1 MLLLLLLIG
10 GGSSAWGET
19 KTYQHVFNVKP
30 STGDEVALT
39 GMLWNIVAENLGSY
53 NSQNYAGVQIGAKSK
68 DGFITLTSSADWNYN
83 NATKITAVRLWL
95 NLGGTSV
102 TPSVTIGGKAAVS
115 DGTNVI
121 KNSTIKQDWT
131 KATKVTFTPAEDGNT
146 GVVVINVSTVKAG
159 YICAMEIDCEDGAP
173 AANLTKI
180 EVSGTPTKITY
191 FDGEPFDPTGLV
203 VTGTYDDGTTSPI
216 TNGVTW
222 ECDPKT
228 LAPETTSVD
237 VMASV
242 GNITSD
248 IYTVKG
254 ITVKEKATLIAIE
267 AKGTPAEFWKGDK
280 FNHDGITITA
290 RWNDESETDVTE
302 QCQFAEPDM
311 NTAGKKTVT
320 VTYENKTCT
329 YDIEVKTIENTKET
343 AYTVSEAIALIDA
356 GKGLASQVYVKG
368 IVSKIVTPFNIK
380 YGNVSFDVSVDGS
393 TEGQQFRFYRT
404 QKDAENK
411 YEEDPNIEV
420 GATVIGCGTLLLYK
434 DNKAQEDIYEFAAGN
449 YLVDYKAPVEKVLKS
464 IAISGEATKTTYFE
478 GETFDP
484 TGLVVTATYEDESTE
499 VVTSRVKWTFN
510 PETLILGTTEVNVTA
525 TYGEKTAS
533 KTVAVTVAEVQKYNV
548 TWNVNGN
555 DYTEG
560 NPTTEVVEG
569 EKVEVL
575 PAAPASIVGLVFMG
589 WTNEAVTSQEAAPAV
604 LFTSAAD
611 APAVTADVT
620 YYAVFAAQAGAGWT
634 RVTALSDI
642 TEGSYVI
649 KNAGFILPNFKT
661 DKSPQKVTAPSITD
675 NVITGEVDES
685 MVWQFVST
693 GVSNQFYIKNAAG
706 NYLYVIK
713 DESQG
718 LRVVETPD
726 KWTFEENGVGYFAMM
741 DENSSRYC
749 ATYEAGKDWRSYVEK
764 DFRNYANGGKLELY
778 RNDISYSNYTTTVE
792 TNSLILRAFDGKNH
806 FATFS
811 SDKAVKFVDATVY
824 AVGVNDDR
832 LILTEVE
839 SKQVPANT
847 GVLLKSA
854 GTEATYSVIGSAPA
868 IENNLL
874 CASVEEGQTTAADG
888 TTEGYSF
895 FKLSYNQAGENEKL
909 GFYWAKENGAPFV
922 SKAGLA
928 YLAVKT
934 ADVAAVKGF
943 SLFDM
948 ETGIS
953 KVSGSAAGNGV
964 IYDLQGRR
972 VERAVRG
979 LYIVNG
985 RKVMVK

>member
-1 MLLLLLLIG
+1 MG
-10 GGSSAWGET
+10 GGSYAWGEEIT
-19 KTYQHVFNVKP
+19 FTAP
-30 STGDEVALT
+30 EGWTT
-39 GMLWNIVAENLGSY
+39 T
-53 NSQNYAGVQIGAKSK
+53 GAKQSFTK
-68 DGFITLTSSADWNYN
+68 DGVTISTTQGAGDVQYRIYKGQTFTVSSTVGNITKIEITCTANNTTKYGPGCFEAIEGYSYSEKIGTWTGSATSVRLKASSNQVR
-83 NATKITAVRLWL
+83 ATKIV
-95 NLGGTSV
+95 V
-102 TPSVTIGGKAAVS
+102 TVES
-115 DGTNVI
+115 
-121 KNSTIKQDWT
+121 
-131 KATKVTFTPAEDGNT
+131 
-146 GVVVINVSTVKAG
+146 
-159 YICAMEIDCEDGAP
+159 AP
-173 AANLTKI
+173 AANLTSI
-180 EVSGTPTKITY
+180 AVSGTPTNKTY

-203 VTGTYDDGTTSPI
+203 VTGTYDDGTKKEI
-216 TNGVTW
+216 TEGIGWVK
-222 ECDPKT
+222 DPEILK
-228 LAPETTSVD
+228 LGTTSVD
-237 VMASV
+237 VIASV
-242 GNITSD
+242 GNIVSGV
-248 IYTVKG
+248 YTVEG
-254 ITVKEKATLIAIE
+254 ITVKEKVTLIGIE
-267 AKGTPAEFWKGDK
+267 ANGTPDDFWKGDK
-280 FNHDGITITA
+280 FNKNGITVTA
-290 RWNDESETDVTE
+290 LWSDGSESDVTE
-302 QCQFAEPDM
+302 QCQFTEPDM
-311 NTAGKKTVT
+311 TTAGKKTVT
-320 VTYENKTCT
+320 VTYENKECT
-329 YDIEVKTIENTKET
+329 YEIEVKTIENTKET
-343 AYTVSEAIALIDA
+343 AYTVSEAKKLIDA
-356 GKGLASQVYVKG
+356 GKDLATQVYVKG
-368 IVSKIVTPFNIK
+368 IVSKIDSYNDKYKSITYWLDDNTFQVYSGKGLDGKDFTSQDDIEIGANVIICGKIKKFNNNT
-380 YGNVSFDVSVDGS
+380 YN
-393 TEGQQFRFYRT
+393 T
-404 QKDAENK
+404 
-411 YEEDPNIEV
+411 
-420 GATVIGCGTLLLYK
+420 
-434 DNKAQEDIYEFAAGN
+434 YEFDKEN
-449 YLVDYKAPVEKVLKS
+449 YLVEYKAPVEKVLKS
-464 IAISGEATKTTYFE
+464 IAISGEATKTTYTE

-484 TGLVVTATYEDESTE
+484 AGLVVTATYEDESTE
-499 VVTSRVKWTFN
+499 VVTSRVEWTFN

-634 RVTALSDI
+634 RVTALGDI

-649 KNAGFILPNFKT
+649 KNADFVLPSSNT
-661 DKSPQKVTAPSITD
+661 GSGEAPGKVLAPSITG

-693 GVSNQFYIKNAAG
+693 GTSNQFYVKNAAG
-706 NYLYVIK
+706 DYLYANKSNDGV
-713 DESQG
+713 
-718 LRVVETPD
+718 RVHRTSD
-726 KWTFEENGVGYFAMM
+726 KWTFEENGEGYFSMM

-749 ATYEAGKDWRSYVEK
+749 ATYEAGQDWRSYLSK
-764 DFRNYANGGKLELY
+764 DHGNYANGGKLELY

>member
-1 MLLLLLLIG
+1 MKQFTLKSLMLLLLLLIG

-30 STGDEVALT
+30 KVEKGVTLSEMKWD
-39 GMLWNIVAENLGSY
+39 IVAENLGSY

-159 YICAMEIDCEDGAP
+159 YICAMEIECEDGAP

-228 LAPETTSVD
+228 LALETTSVD
-237 VMASV
+237 VKASV
-242 GNITSD
+242 GNITSNV
-248 IYTVKG
+248 YTVKG

-290 RWNDESETDVTE
+290 RWSDKSETDVTSD
-302 QCQFAEPDM
+302 CKFTEPDM

-343 AYTVSEAIALIDA
+343 AYTVSEAKKLIDA
-356 GKGLASQVYVKG
+356 GKDLATQVYVKG
-368 IVSKIVTPFNIK
+368 VVSKID
-380 YGNVSFDVSVDGS
+380 S
-393 TEGQQFRFYRT
+393 
-404 QKDAENK
+404 
-411 YEEDPNIEV
+411 
-420 GATVIGCGTLLLYK
+420 YK
-434 DNKAQEDIYEFAAGN
+434 NSSITYWLDDNTFQVYSGMGLDNKGFNSKEDIETGANVIICGKIKKFNNNTYEFDKGN
-449 YLVDYKAPVEKVLKS
+449 YLVEYKAPVEKVLKS

-499 VVTSRVKWTFN
+499 VVTSRVEWTFT
-510 PETLILGTTEVNVTA
+510 PATLAVGTTSVEVMASIGSDAISDVYIVNGITVKEKMILVGNSIVVAEDTKNSKWVAMSTSNINGDKTDYFESVDLVKVGDKYITTGKLDDILFYVNTVDGKTSIQNPADNKYVQA
-525 TYGEKTAS
+525 TGEKKVSYTEKEYLWSNNGEQLAAAQTAHG
-533 KTVAVTVAEVQKYNV
+533 TLQYNV
-548 TWNVNGN
+548 
-555 DYTEG
+555 
-560 NPTTEVVEG
+560 
-569 EKVEVL
+569 
-575 PAAPASIVGLVFMG
+575 AAPRFTTYAKKVGQYATIVDKSNVYEG
-589 WTNEAVTSQEAAPAV
+589 AVI
-604 LFTSAAD
+604 
-611 APAVTADVT
+611 
-620 YYAVFAAQAGAGWT
+620 
-634 RVTALSDI
+634 ALS
-642 TEGSYVI
+642 G
-649 KNAGFILPNFKT
+649 T
-661 DKSPQKVTAPSITD
+661 DGTH
-675 NVITGEVDES
+675 
-685 MVWQFVST
+685 
-693 GVSNQFYIKNAAG
+693 
-706 NYLYVIK
+706 
-713 DESQG
+713 
-718 LRVVETPD
+718 
-726 KWTFEENGVGYFAMM
+726 YF
-741 DENSSRYC
+741 
-749 ATYEAGKDWRSYVEK
+749 T
-764 DFRNYANGGKLELY
+764 
-778 RNDISYSNYTTTVE
+778 
-792 TNSLILRAFDGKNH
+792 
-806 FATFS
+806 TFS
-811 SDKAVKFVDATVY
+811 SDKAVEFVDATVY
-824 AVGVNDDR
+824 TVGVNENK
-832 LILTEVE
+832 LSLNEV
-839 SKQVPANT
+839 KGNQVPANT
-847 GVLLKSA
+847 GVLVQSNKTDA
-854 GTEATYSVIGSAPA
+854 MYVYIESAPA
-868 IENNLL
+868 IEGNLL
-874 CASVEEGQTTAADG
+874 RASVTEQTTTGADD
-888 TTEGYSF
+888 TKEY
-895 FKLSYNQAGENEKL
+895 KYYMLSYNKDNENL
-909 GFYWAKENGAPFV
+909 GFYWGENDGAAFT
-922 SKAGLA
+922 SKAGRA
-928 YLAVKT
+928 YLAVEKT
-934 ADVAAVKGF
+934 NEVAAVKGF
-943 SLFDM
+943 SLSDM

-953 KVSGSAAGNGV
+953 QVCGSAANKGV

-979 LYIVNG
+979 LYIMNG

>member
-1 MLLLLLLIG
+1 MKQFTLKSLMLLLLLLIG
-10 GGSSAWGET
+10 GGSYAWGET
-19 KTYQHVFNVKP
+19 KTITLEKIGIGVGKSSNTSVKTTSISLNNGSDKFVLNYLQGKKQGDAILLAKSTGAFISNNTPVPGTIKSVEVFINTGASGKTTYHCAFSTLECTEAYTTGSTAVNITGGNSKVFNCGVKNANYFCVSLGNASNGQVLKLVITYEDS
-30 STGDEVALT
+30 STPQPDEVAVPTLSLAEGTYWGKQTLT
-39 GMLWNIVAENLGSY
+39 IGVPEGA
-53 NSQNYAGVQIGAKSK
+53 AGVQY
-68 DGFITLTSSADWNYN
+68 TL
-83 NATKITAVRLWL
+83 
-95 NLGGTSV
+95 
-102 TPSVTIGGKAAVS
+102 
-115 DGTNVI
+115 DGTDPKESNTAEQI
-121 KNSTIKQDWT
+121 T
-131 KATKVTFTPAEDGNT
+131 KATNLELSATT
-146 GVVVINVSTVKAG
+146 TVRAIAVDNNDNYSK
-159 YICAMEIDCEDGAP
+159 
-173 AANLTKI
+173 
-180 EVSGTPTKITY
+180 EVSRTY
-191 FDGEPFDPTGLV
+191 TF
-203 VTGTYDDGTTSPI
+203 
-216 TNGVTW
+216 
-222 ECDPKT
+222 
-228 LAPETTSVD
+228 APS
-237 VMASV
+237 
-242 GNITSD
+242 
-248 IYTVKG
+248 
-254 ITVKEKATLIAIE
+254 IA
-267 AKGTPAEFWKGDK
+267 
-280 FNHDGITITA
+280 
-290 RWNDESETDVTE
+290 
-302 QCQFAEPDM
+302 
-311 NTAGKKTVT
+311 
-320 VTYENKTCT
+320 
-329 YDIEVKTIENTKET
+329 NTKET
-343 AYTVSEAIALIDA
+343 AYTTVQAIEIINKTSAEQ
-356 GKGLASQVYVKG
+356 LAAENVYVKG
-368 IVSKIVTPFNIK
+368 VVSKIDFYDAK
-380 YGNVSFDVSVDGS
+380 YKSITYWLDDNAFQVYSGKG
-393 TEGQQFRFYRT
+393 
-404 QKDAENK
+404 
-411 YEEDPNIEV
+411 
-420 GATVIGCGTLLLYK
+420 L
-434 DNKAQEDIYEFAAGN
+434 DNKDFNSKDDIEIGANVIICGKIKKFNKNTYEFDKEN
-449 YLVDYKAPVEKVLKS
+449 YLVEYKAPVEKVLKS
-464 IAISGEATKTTYFE
+464 IAISGEATKTTYTE
-478 GETFDP
+478 GEAFDP
-484 TGLVVTATYEDESTE
+484 TGLVVTATYDDESTK
-499 VVTSRVKWTFN
+499 VVTDDVKWACT
-510 PETLILGTTEVNVTA
+510 PETLTPGITEVNVTA

-533 KTVAVTVAEVQKYNV
+533 KTVAVTVIEVQKYNV
-548 TWNVNGN
+548 TWNVNGKV
-555 DYTEG
+555 YTEG
-560 NPTTEVVEG
+560 APTTEVVEG
-569 EKVEVL
+569 EKLSTL
-575 PAAPASIVGLVFMG
+575 PTAPASIGGLVFVG
-589 WTNEAVTSQEAAPAV
+589 WTNEAVTSQEAAPVV

-620 YYAVFAAQAGAGWT
+620 FYAVFAAQAGAGWT

-649 KNAGFILPNFKT
+649 KNAGFILPNSKT

-713 DESQG
+713 GESQG

-749 ATYEAGKDWRSYVEK
+749 ATYEAGKDWRSYVDK
-764 DFRNYANGGKLELY
+764 DYRNYANGGKLELY

-832 LILTEVE
+832 LILIEVE

-874 CASVEEGQTTAADG
+874 CASVEEGETTAADG
-888 TTEGYSF
+888 TMEGYSF

-934 ADVAAVKGF
+934 ADAAAVKGF

-953 KVSGSAAGNGV
+953 KVTGSAAAGNGV

>member
-1 MLLLLLLIG
+1 
-10 GGSSAWGET
+10 
-19 KTYQHVFNVKP
+19 
-30 STGDEVALT
+30 
-39 GMLWNIVAENLGSY
+39 MLWNIVAENLGSY

-222 ECDPKT
+222 ECDP
-228 LAPETTSVD
+228 
-237 VMASV
+237 
-242 GNITSD
+242 
-248 IYTVKG
+248 
-254 ITVKEKATLIAIE
+254 ATL
-267 AKGTPAEFWKGDK
+267 T
-280 FNHDGITITA
+280 
-290 RWNDESETDVTE
+290 
-302 QCQFAEPDM
+302 
-311 NTAGKKTVT
+311 
-320 VTYENKTCT
+320 
-329 YDIEVKTIENTKET
+329 
-343 AYTVSEAIALIDA
+343 
-356 GKGLASQVYVKG
+356 
-368 IVSKIVTPFNIK
+368 
-380 YGNVSFDVSVDGS
+380 
-393 TEGQQFRFYRT
+393 
-404 QKDAENK
+404 
-411 YEEDPNIEV
+411 
-420 GATVIGCGTLLLYK
+420 
-434 DNKAQEDIYEFAAGN
+434 
-449 YLVDYKAPVEKVLKS
+449 
-464 IAISGEATKTTYFE
+464 
-478 GETFDP
+478 
-484 TGLVVTATYEDESTE
+484 
-499 VVTSRVKWTFN
+499 
-510 PETLILGTTEVNVTA
+510 LGTTEVNVTA
-525 TYGEKTAS
+525 TYGEKTAG
-533 KTVAVTVAEVQKYNV
+533 KTVAVTVAEVQKYIV
-548 TWNVNGN
+548 TWNVNGKV
-555 DYTEG
+555 YTEG
-560 NPTTEVVEG
+560 APTTEVVEG
-569 EKVEVL
+569 EKLSTL
-575 PAAPASIVGLVFMG
+575 PTAPASIVGLVFMG

-620 YYAVFAAQAGAGWT
+620 YYAVFASQSGSMKWKKVSLANVDEGIYALITPDGHAFNGKIASGHGQA
-634 RVTALSDI
+634 TADAF
-642 TEGSYVI
+642 V
-649 KNAGFILPNFKT
+649 F
-661 DKSPQKVTAPSITD
+661 DKSGVAASAPKGTLEIILSAKAGGYT
-675 NVITGEVDES
+675 
-685 MVWQFVST
+685 MF
-693 GVSNQFYIKNAAG
+693 NADKG
-706 NYLYVIK
+706 YLYAK
-713 DESQG
+713 DAKSGNLAWNTKKSGNWLYKEGKKEGIWSYNSNNAY
-718 LRVVETPD
+718 LRCYEN
-726 KWTFEENGVGYFAMM
+726 TF
-741 DENSSRYC
+741 R
-749 ATYEAGKDWRSYVEK
+749 TYSYGAYDSISFVK
-764 DFRNYANGGKLELY
+764 KVS
-778 RNDISYSNYTTTVE
+778 DISYSNYTTSAE
-792 TNSLILRAFDGKNH
+792 TLPLRAFDGKNH

>member
-1 MLLLLLLIG
+1 MNN
-10 GGSSAWGET
+10 S
-19 KTYQHVFNVKP
+19 
-30 STGDEVALT
+30 
-39 GMLWNIVAENLGSY
+39 WNIV
-53 NSQNYAGVQIGAKSK
+53 
-68 DGFITLTSSADWNYN
+68 TT
-83 NATKITAVRLWL
+83 
-95 NLGGTSV
+95 
-102 TPSVTIGGKAAVS
+102 
-115 DGTNVI
+115 
-121 KNSTIKQDWT
+121 
-131 KATKVTFTPAEDGNT
+131 
-146 GVVVINVSTVKAG
+146 
-159 YICAMEIDCEDGAP
+159 
-173 AANLTKI
+173 
-180 EVSGTPTKITY
+180 
-191 FDGEPFDPTGLV
+191 
-203 VTGTYDDGTTSPI
+203 GTTSFPQQSDCARFGSSDYPAKTI
-216 TNGVTW
+216 TFTMTLPSDVKFTSFSANFGGFKGTKGNISLTVDGTKVSSGSLSATKDVVVGGELKTATTGKELKVTVTNIAKGVKCYNISYTY
-222 ECDPKT
+222 EDSSDSPA
-228 LAPETTSVD
+228 LNVNTTSVD
-237 VMASV
+237 FGKVVAGASV
-242 GNITSD
+242 EPKNVTVTMANIEGGATAKLD
-248 IYTVKG
+248 KG
-254 ITVKEKATLIAIE
+254 EASPFAVTPESLSATGDVAVSPKAETLAAAGVYE
-267 AKGTPAEFWKGDK
+267 DK
-280 FNHDGITITA
+280 LTITA
-290 RWNDESETDVTE
+290 GELT
-302 QCQFAEPDM
+302 
-311 NTAGKKTVT
+311 KTV
-320 VTYENKTCT
+320 
-329 YDIEVKTIENTKET
+329 DVKLTIAK
-343 AYTVSEAIALIDA
+343 
-356 GKGLASQVYVKG
+356 
-368 IVSKIVTPFNIK
+368 
-380 YGNVSFDVSVDGS
+380 
-393 TEGQQFRFYRT
+393 
-404 QKDAENK
+404 
-411 YEEDPNIEV
+411 
-420 GATVIGCGTLLLYK
+420 
-434 DNKAQEDIYEFAAGN
+434 
-449 YLVDYKAPVEKVLKS
+449 KS
-464 IAISGEATKTTYFE
+464 I
-478 GETFDP
+478 
-484 TGLVVTATYEDESTE
+484 
-499 VVTSRVKWTFN
+499 
-510 PETLILGTTEVNVTA
+510 
-525 TYGEKTAS
+525 
-533 KTVAVTVAEVQKYNV
+533 V
-548 TWNVNGN
+548 TWNVNGK
-555 DYTEG
+555 DYIEG

-569 EKVEVL
+569 EKVEAL
-575 PAAPASIVGLVFMG
+575 PTTPASIGGLVFMG

-611 APAVTADVT
+611 APAVTADAT

-649 KNAGFILPNFKT
+649 KNGEFILPSSNT
-661 DKSPQKVTAPSITD
+661 GSDNAPGKVTAPSITG

-693 GVSNQFYIKNAAG
+693 GTSNQFYIKNVAG
-706 NYLYVIK
+706 DYLYANKSNNGVRVHRTS
-713 DESQG
+713 DE
-718 LRVVETPD
+718 
-726 KWTFEENGVGYFAMM
+726 WTFEENGEGYFSMKDA
-741 DENSSRYC
+741 NSNRYC
-749 ATYEAGKDWRSYVEK
+749 AAGSFKGAKDWRSYELK
-764 DFRNYANGGKLELY
+764 THENYENGGKLELY

-792 TNSLILRAFDGKNH
+792 TNSLTLRAFDGKNY

>member
-10 GGSSAWGET
+10 GGSYAWGET
-19 KTYQHVFNVKP
+19 KTGTVKFGTKNLKIDKANV
-30 STGDEVALT
+30 TGNDDLNNS
-39 GMLWNIVAENLGSY
+39 WNIVTVGGGSF
-53 NSQNYAGVQIGAKSK
+53 SQQPSYSQVGKKKAPATSITFTMSLPSDVKFTSFSAKF
-68 DGFITLTSSADWNYN
+68 GGN
-83 NATKITAVRLWL
+83 N
-95 NLGGTSV
+95 GTSGNISLAVDGYEVGSGKVEASKVVVV
-102 TPSVTIGGKAAVS
+102 TNETAATGKELKVSVTS
-115 DGTNVI
+115 
-121 KNSTIKQDWT
+121 
-131 KATKVTFTPAEDGNT
+131 
-146 GVVVINVSTVKAG
+146 
-159 YICAMEIDCEDGAP
+159 
-173 AANLTKI
+173 
-180 EVSGTPTKITY
+180 
-191 FDGEPFDPTGLV
+191 
-203 VTGTYDDGTTSPI
+203 I
-216 TNGVTW
+216 TNGVNCYEISYAYEDSSTPQPGEVAVPTLSLAEGTYW
-222 ECDPKT
+222 GKQILTIGVPEGAAGVQYTLDGTDPKESNT
-228 LAPETTSVD
+228 AELIV
-237 VMASV
+237 
-242 GNITSD
+242 
-248 IYTVKG
+248 
-254 ITVKEKATLIAIE
+254 KATDLELSATTTVRAIAVDNNKNYSKE
-267 AKGTPAEFWKGDK
+267 VS
-280 FNHDGITITA
+280 
-290 RWNDESETDVTE
+290 R
-302 QCQFAEPDM
+302 
-311 NTAGKKTVT
+311 
-320 VTYENKTCT
+320 TYTFVPS
-329 YDIEVKTIENTKET
+329 IANTKET
-343 AYTVSEAIALIDA
+343 AYTTTQAIEIINKTSAEQ
-356 GKGLASQVYVKG
+356 LAAENVYVKG
-368 IVSKIVTPFNIK
+368 VVSK
-380 YGNVSFDVSVDGS
+380 VDS
-393 TEGQQFRFYRT
+393 Y
-404 QKDAENK
+404 KNK
-411 YEEDPNIEV
+411 SITYWLDDNTFQV
-420 GATVIGCGTLLLYK
+420 YSGMGL
-434 DNKAQEDIYEFAAGN
+434 DNKGFNSKEDIETGANVIICGKIKKFSNNTYEFDKGN
-449 YLVDYKAPVEKVLKS
+449 YLVEYKAPVEKVLKS

-499 VVTSRVKWTFN
+499 VVTSRVEWTFN
-510 PETLILGTTEVNVTA
+510 PETLTLGTNEVNVTA

-718 LRVVETPD
+718 LRVVETPA
-726 KWTFEENGVGYFAMM
+726 KWTFEENGEGYFSMKDA
-741 DENSSRYC
+741 NSNRYC

-847 GVLLKSA
+847 GVLLKSV